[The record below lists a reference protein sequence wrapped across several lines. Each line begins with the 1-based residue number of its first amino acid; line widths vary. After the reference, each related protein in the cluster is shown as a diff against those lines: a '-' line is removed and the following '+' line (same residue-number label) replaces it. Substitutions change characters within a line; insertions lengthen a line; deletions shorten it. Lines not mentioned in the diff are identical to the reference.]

1 MRLIILLSILI
12 SSCSSPRVLVRDCQ
26 KLEGIDLQNCEMVK
40 KL

>member
-1 MRLIILLSILI
+1 MRLLIILALFMSG
-12 SSCSSPRVLVRDCQ
+12 CSSARVLVRDCQ

>member
-1 MRLIILLSILI
+1 MKLLIVMALFMSGCA
-12 SSCSSPRVLVRDCQ
+12 SSRVLVRDCQ